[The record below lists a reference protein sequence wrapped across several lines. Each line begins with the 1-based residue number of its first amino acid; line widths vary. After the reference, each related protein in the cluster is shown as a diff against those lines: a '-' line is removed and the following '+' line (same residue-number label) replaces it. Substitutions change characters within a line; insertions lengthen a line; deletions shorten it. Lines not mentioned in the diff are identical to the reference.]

1 MVRNLE
7 TVGEKIKHLA
17 FADDR
22 SGHLT
27 WKVMSAFMYSAQRL
41 GEIAD
46 TIVDID
52 NGLKWGFGW
61 EMGPFETWDAMGV
74 AQTVERMDADGT
86 PVPTWVKDMLANGRQ
101 SFYDFN
107 EAGAQTFWDPNTQSA
122 VAIDEGEGET
132 S

>member
-1 MVRNLE
+1 MSRN
-7 TVGEKIKHLA
+7 
-17 FADDR
+17 
-22 SGHLT
+22 
-27 WKVMSAFMYSAQRL
+27 FMYSAQRL

-122 VAIDEGEGET
+122 VAIDEGEKVKRLSLIKRDPT
-132 S
+132 NVVKRLPRPP